1 MNTATTCYHNYPQQE
16 IRFIQLLE
24 DYGVEAAK
32 SLNDYGLSA
41 EERDKAYK
49 NAERLQRK
57 LLNMY
62 SAALMAINSAPR

>member
-1 MNTATTCYHNYPQQE
+1 MNIATKCCHKHPE
-16 IRFIQLLE
+16 VEARFIQLLE

-62 SAALMAINSAPR
+62 SAALMAIN